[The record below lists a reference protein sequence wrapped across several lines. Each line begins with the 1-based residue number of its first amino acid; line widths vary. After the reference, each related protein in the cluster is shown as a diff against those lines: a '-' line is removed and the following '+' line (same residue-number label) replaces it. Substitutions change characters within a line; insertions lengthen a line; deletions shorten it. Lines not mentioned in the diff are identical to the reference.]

1 MMKNKKLGIYI
12 HIPFCA
18 RKCNYCDFLS
28 APETRETK
36 ERYLSLLDREM
47 QLYKEIVSAR
57 EADTLFIGG
66 GTPSFLETDLTDKL
80 LCSVKK
86 WIPSEN
92 LKEFTIECN
101 PNSVTEEKLN
111 LYKEAG
117 VTRIS
122 LGMQSACDEE
132 LKKLGRLHSVKEFEK
147 TYELVRKHGF
157 ERVNIDVM
165 AAIPGQTIGSYR
177 HTLEYVVGLS
187 PEHISSYSLI
197 IEEGTPFYEKY
208 RENPPVDEDTDRQ
221 MYDLTKEIL
230 GRHGYHRY
238 EISNYAKKGYEC
250 RHNFGYWRRT
260 DYVGFGI
267 GAASLVRE
275 TRFQNEESLSKY
287 LDDPLECRSAVQE
300 LNENDCMEEFMF
312 LGLRMTAG
320 VSMGEFEK
328 RFDRSMED
336 VYREVIRKN
345 CEDGLLYVR
354 ECEDSDRRVAL
365 TKRGLDLSN
374 YVMAQ
379 FLMG

>member
-86 WIPSEN
+86 WILSEN

-111 LYKEAG
+111 LYKAAG

-165 AAIPGQTIGSYR
+165 AAIPGQTIESYK

-238 EISNYAKKGYEC
+238 EISNYAKEGQEC
-250 RHNFGYWRRT
+250 IHNLKYWQGG
-260 DYVGFGI
+260 DYLGLGL
-267 GAASLVRE
+267 GAAS
-275 TRFQNEESLSKY
+275 
-287 LDDPLECRSAVQE
+287 
-300 LNENDCMEEFMF
+300 CMEHERWSNVRGLTDYEDRICRGQKPVEQTEELGEEEQKAEFMF
-312 LGLRMTAG
+312 LGLRCMEG
-320 VSMGEFEK
+320 VSAERFEK
-328 RFDRSMED
+328 KFHQSVEERYGKVLHKYENMGLMRLVNGNWQLTEQGID
-336 VYREVIRKN
+336 V
-345 CEDGLLYVR
+345 
-354 ECEDSDRRVAL
+354 
-365 TKRGLDLSN
+365 SN
-374 YVMAQ
+374 HIFAD
-379 FLMG
+379 FLPE

>member
-1 MMKNKKLGIYI
+1 MMRNKKLGIYI

-18 RKCNYCDFLS
+18 RKCYYCDFLS

-165 AAIPGQTIGSYR
+165 AAIPGQTIESYK

-238 EISNYAKKGYEC
+238 EISNYAKEGQEC
-250 RHNFGYWRRT
+250 IHNLKYWQGG
-260 DYVGFGI
+260 DYLGLGL
-267 GAASLVRE
+267 GAAS
-275 TRFQNEESLSKY
+275 
-287 LDDPLECRSAVQE
+287 
-300 LNENDCMEEFMF
+300 CMEHERWSNVRGLTDYEDRICCGQKPVEYTEELGEEEQKAEFMF
-312 LGLRMTAG
+312 LGLRCMEG
-320 VSMGEFEK
+320 VSAERFEK
-328 RFDRSMED
+328 KFHQSVEERYGKVLHKYENMGLMRFMNGNWQLTEQGID
-336 VYREVIRKN
+336 V
-345 CEDGLLYVR
+345 
-354 ECEDSDRRVAL
+354 
-365 TKRGLDLSN
+365 SN
-374 YVMAQ
+374 HIFAD
-379 FLMG
+379 FLPE

>member
-47 QLYKEIVSAR
+47 QLYNEIVSAR

-165 AAIPGQTIGSYR
+165 AAIPGQTIESYK

-238 EISNYAKKGYEC
+238 EISNYAKEGQEC
-250 RHNFGYWRRT
+250 IHNLKYWQGG
-260 DYVGFGI
+260 DYLGLGL
-267 GAASLVRE
+267 GAAS
-275 TRFQNEESLSKY
+275 
-287 LDDPLECRSAVQE
+287 
-300 LNENDCMEEFMF
+300 CMEHERWSNVRGLTDYEDRICRGQKPVEQTEELGEEEQKAEFMF
-312 LGLRMTAG
+312 LGLRCMEG
-320 VSMGEFEK
+320 VSAERFEK
-328 RFDRSMED
+328 KFHQSVEERYGKVLHKYENMGLMRLANGNWQLTEQGID
-336 VYREVIRKN
+336 V
-345 CEDGLLYVR
+345 
-354 ECEDSDRRVAL
+354 
-365 TKRGLDLSN
+365 SN
-374 YVMAQ
+374 HIFAD
-379 FLMG
+379 FLPE

>member
-1 MMKNKKLGIYI
+1 MMKNNKLGIYI

-165 AAIPGQTIGSYR
+165 AAIPGQTIESYK

-238 EISNYAKKGYEC
+238 EISNYAKEGQEC
-250 RHNFGYWRRT
+250 IHNLKYWQGG
-260 DYVGFGI
+260 DYLGLGL
-267 GAASLVRE
+267 GAAS
-275 TRFQNEESLSKY
+275 
-287 LDDPLECRSAVQE
+287 
-300 LNENDCMEEFMF
+300 CMEHERWSNVRGLTDYEDRICRGQKPVEQTEELGEEEQKAEFMF
-312 LGLRMTAG
+312 LGLRCMEG
-320 VSMGEFEK
+320 VSAERFEK
-328 RFDRSMED
+328 KFHQSVEERYGKVLHKYENMGLMRLANGNWQLTEQGID
-336 VYREVIRKN
+336 V
-345 CEDGLLYVR
+345 
-354 ECEDSDRRVAL
+354 
-365 TKRGLDLSN
+365 SN
-374 YVMAQ
+374 HIFAD
-379 FLMG
+379 FLPE

>member
-165 AAIPGQTIGSYR
+165 AAIPGQTIESYK

-238 EISNYAKKGYEC
+238 EISNYAKEGQEC
-250 RHNFGYWRRT
+250 IHNLKYWQGG
-260 DYVGFGI
+260 DYLGLGL
-267 GAASLVRE
+267 GAAS
-275 TRFQNEESLSKY
+275 
-287 LDDPLECRSAVQE
+287 
-300 LNENDCMEEFMF
+300 CMEHERWSNVRGLTDYEDRICRGQKPVEQTEELGEEEQKAEFMF
-312 LGLRMTAG
+312 LGLRCMEG
-320 VSMGEFEK
+320 VSAERFEK
-328 RFDRSMED
+328 KFHQSVEERYGKVLHKYENMGLMRLANGNWQLTEQGID
-336 VYREVIRKN
+336 V
-345 CEDGLLYVR
+345 
-354 ECEDSDRRVAL
+354 
-365 TKRGLDLSN
+365 SN
-374 YVMAQ
+374 HIFAD
-379 FLMG
+379 FLPE

>member
-28 APETRETK
+28 ASETRETK

-86 WIPSEN
+86 WIPSGN
-92 LKEFTIECN
+92 LKEFTVECN

-165 AAIPGQTIGSYR
+165 AAIPGQTIESYK

-197 IEEGTPFYEKY
+197 IEEGTPFYEEY

-238 EISNYAKKGYEC
+238 EISNYAKEGQEC
-250 RHNFGYWRRT
+250 IHNLKYWQGG
-260 DYVGFGI
+260 DYLGFGL
-267 GAASLVRE
+267 GAAS
-275 TRFQNEESLSKY
+275 
-287 LDDPLECRSAVQE
+287 
-300 LNENDCMEEFMF
+300 CMEHERWSNVRGLTDYEDRICRGQKPIEQTEEISKEEQMAEFMF
-312 LGLRMTAG
+312 LGLRCMEG
-320 VSMGEFEK
+320 VSAERFEK
-328 RFDRSMED
+328 KFHQSVEERYGKVLHKYENMSLMRLVNGNWQLTEQGID
-336 VYREVIRKN
+336 V
-345 CEDGLLYVR
+345 
-354 ECEDSDRRVAL
+354 
-365 TKRGLDLSN
+365 SN
-374 YVMAQ
+374 HIFAD
-379 FLMG
+379 FLPE

>member
-28 APETRETK
+28 APGTRETK

-86 WIPSEN
+86 WISSEN

-165 AAIPGQTIGSYR
+165 AAIPGQTIESYK

-238 EISNYAKKGYEC
+238 EISNYAKEGQEC
-250 RHNFGYWRRT
+250 IHNLKYWQGG
-260 DYVGFGI
+260 DYLGLGL
-267 GAASLVRE
+267 GAAS
-275 TRFQNEESLSKY
+275 
-287 LDDPLECRSAVQE
+287 
-300 LNENDCMEEFMF
+300 CMEHERWSNARELTDYEDRICRGQKPVEQTEELGEEEQKAEFMF
-312 LGLRMTAG
+312 LGLRCMEG
-320 VSMGEFEK
+320 VSAERFEK
-328 RFDRSMED
+328 KFHQSVEERYGKVLHKYENMGLMRLVNGNWQLTEQGID
-336 VYREVIRKN
+336 V
-345 CEDGLLYVR
+345 
-354 ECEDSDRRVAL
+354 
-365 TKRGLDLSN
+365 SN
-374 YVMAQ
+374 HIFAD
-379 FLMG
+379 FLPE

>member
-80 LCSVKK
+80 LCSVKN

-165 AAIPGQTIGSYR
+165 AAIPGQTIESYK

-238 EISNYAKKGYEC
+238 EISNYAKEGQEC
-250 RHNFGYWRRT
+250 IHNLKYWQGG
-260 DYVGFGI
+260 DYLGLGL
-267 GAASLVRE
+267 GAAS
-275 TRFQNEESLSKY
+275 
-287 LDDPLECRSAVQE
+287 
-300 LNENDCMEEFMF
+300 CMEHERWSNARGLTDYADRICRGQKPVEQTEELGEEEQKAEFMF
-312 LGLRMTAG
+312 LGLRCMEG
-320 VSMGEFEK
+320 VSAERFEK
-328 RFDRSMED
+328 KFHQSVEERYGKVLHKYENMGLMRLVNGNWQLTEQGID
-336 VYREVIRKN
+336 V
-345 CEDGLLYVR
+345 
-354 ECEDSDRRVAL
+354 
-365 TKRGLDLSN
+365 SN
-374 YVMAQ
+374 HIFAD
-379 FLMG
+379 FLPE

>member
-47 QLYKEIVSAR
+47 RLYKEIVSAR

-111 LYKEAG
+111 LYKAAG

-165 AAIPGQTIGSYR
+165 AAIPGQTIESYK

-238 EISNYAKKGYEC
+238 EISNYAKEGQEC
-250 RHNFGYWRRT
+250 IHNLKYWQGG
-260 DYVGFGI
+260 DYLGLGL
-267 GAASLVRE
+267 GAAS
-275 TRFQNEESLSKY
+275 
-287 LDDPLECRSAVQE
+287 
-300 LNENDCMEEFMF
+300 CMEHERWSNVRGLTDYEDRICRGQKPVEQTEELGEEEQKAEFMF
-312 LGLRMTAG
+312 LGLRCMEG
-320 VSMGEFEK
+320 VSAERFEK
-328 RFDRSMED
+328 KFHQSVEERYGKVLHKYENMGLMRLVNGNWQLTEQGID
-336 VYREVIRKN
+336 V
-345 CEDGLLYVR
+345 
-354 ECEDSDRRVAL
+354 
-365 TKRGLDLSN
+365 SN
-374 YVMAQ
+374 HIFAD
-379 FLMG
+379 FLPE

>member
-47 QLYKEIVSAR
+47 RLYKEIVSAR

-147 TYELVRKHGF
+147 TYEMVRKHGF

-165 AAIPGQTIGSYR
+165 AAIPGQTIESYK

-238 EISNYAKKGYEC
+238 EISNYAKEGQEC
-250 RHNFGYWRRT
+250 IHNLKYWQGG
-260 DYVGFGI
+260 DYLGLGL
-267 GAASLVRE
+267 GAAS
-275 TRFQNEESLSKY
+275 
-287 LDDPLECRSAVQE
+287 
-300 LNENDCMEEFMF
+300 CMEHERRSNVRGLTDYEDRICRGQKPVEQTEELGEEEQKAEFMF
-312 LGLRMTAG
+312 LGLRCMEG
-320 VSMGEFEK
+320 VSAERFEK
-328 RFDRSMED
+328 KFHQSVEERYGKVLHKYENMGLMRLVNGNWQLTEQGID
-336 VYREVIRKN
+336 V
-345 CEDGLLYVR
+345 
-354 ECEDSDRRVAL
+354 
-365 TKRGLDLSN
+365 SN
-374 YVMAQ
+374 HIFAD
-379 FLMG
+379 FLPE

>member
-86 WIPSEN
+86 WISSEN

-132 LKKLGRLHSVKEFEK
+132 LKKLGRIHSVKEFEK

-165 AAIPGQTIGSYR
+165 AAIPGQTIESYK

-238 EISNYAKKGYEC
+238 EISNYAQEGQEC
-250 RHNFGYWRRT
+250 IHNLKYWQGG
-260 DYVGFGI
+260 DYLGLGL
-267 GAASLVRE
+267 GAAS
-275 TRFQNEESLSKY
+275 
-287 LDDPLECRSAVQE
+287 
-300 LNENDCMEEFMF
+300 CMEHERWSNARGLTDYEDRICRGQKPVEQTEELGEEEQKAEFMF
-312 LGLRMTAG
+312 LGLRCMEG
-320 VSMGEFEK
+320 VSAERFEK
-328 RFDRSMED
+328 RFHQSVEERYGKVLHKYENMGLMRLVNGNWQLTEQGID
-336 VYREVIRKN
+336 V
-345 CEDGLLYVR
+345 
-354 ECEDSDRRVAL
+354 
-365 TKRGLDLSN
+365 SN
-374 YVMAQ
+374 HIFAD
-379 FLMG
+379 FLPE

>member
-47 QLYKEIVSAR
+47 RLYKEI
-57 EADTLFIGG
+57 
-66 GTPSFLETDLTDKL
+66 
-80 LCSVKK
+80 
-86 WIPSEN
+86 
-92 LKEFTIECN
+92 TIECN

-147 TYELVRKHGF
+147 TYEMVRKHGF

-165 AAIPGQTIGSYR
+165 AAIPGQTIESYK

-238 EISNYAKKGYEC
+238 EISNYAKEGQEC
-250 RHNFGYWRRT
+250 IHNLKYWQGG
-260 DYVGFGI
+260 DYLGLGL
-267 GAASLVRE
+267 GAAS
-275 TRFQNEESLSKY
+275 
-287 LDDPLECRSAVQE
+287 
-300 LNENDCMEEFMF
+300 CMEHERWSNARGLTDYEDRICRGQKPVEQTEELGEEEQKAEFMF
-312 LGLRMTAG
+312 LGLRCMEG
-320 VSMGEFEK
+320 VSAERFEK
-328 RFDRSMED
+328 KFHQSVEERYGKVLHKYENMGLMRLVNGNWQLTEQGID
-336 VYREVIRKN
+336 V
-345 CEDGLLYVR
+345 
-354 ECEDSDRRVAL
+354 
-365 TKRGLDLSN
+365 SN
-374 YVMAQ
+374 HIFAD
-379 FLMG
+379 FLPE

>member
-47 QLYKEIVSAR
+47 RLYKEIVSAR

-147 TYELVRKHGF
+147 TYEMVRKHGF

-165 AAIPGQTIGSYR
+165 AAIPGQTIESYK

-238 EISNYAKKGYEC
+238 EISNYAKEGQEC
-250 RHNFGYWRRT
+250 IHNLKYWQGG
-260 DYVGFGI
+260 DYLGLGL
-267 GAASLVRE
+267 GAAS
-275 TRFQNEESLSKY
+275 
-287 LDDPLECRSAVQE
+287 
-300 LNENDCMEEFMF
+300 CMEHERWSNVRGLTDYEDRICRGQKPVEQTEELGEEEQKAEFMF
-312 LGLRMTAG
+312 LGLRCMEG
-320 VSMGEFEK
+320 VSAERFEK
-328 RFDRSMED
+328 KFHQSVEERYGKVLHKYENMGLMRLANGNWQLTEQGID
-336 VYREVIRKN
+336 V
-345 CEDGLLYVR
+345 
-354 ECEDSDRRVAL
+354 
-365 TKRGLDLSN
+365 SN
-374 YVMAQ
+374 HIFAD
-379 FLMG
+379 FLPE

>member
-28 APETRETK
+28 APGTRETK

-165 AAIPGQTIGSYR
+165 AAIPGQTIESYK

-238 EISNYAKKGYEC
+238 EISNYAKEGQEC
-250 RHNFGYWRRT
+250 IHNLKYWQGGE
-260 DYVGFGI
+260 YLGLGL
-267 GAASLVRE
+267 GAAS
-275 TRFQNEESLSKY
+275 
-287 LDDPLECRSAVQE
+287 
-300 LNENDCMEEFMF
+300 CMEHERWSNVRGLTDYEDRICRGQKPVEQTEELGEEEQKAEFMF
-312 LGLRMTAG
+312 LGLRCMEG
-320 VSMGEFEK
+320 VSAERFEK
-328 RFDRSMED
+328 KFHQSVEERYGRVLHKYENMGLMRLVNGNWQLTEQGID
-336 VYREVIRKN
+336 V
-345 CEDGLLYVR
+345 
-354 ECEDSDRRVAL
+354 
-365 TKRGLDLSN
+365 SN
-374 YVMAQ
+374 HIFAD
-379 FLMG
+379 FLPE

>member
-47 QLYKEIVSAR
+47 QLSKEIVSAR

-101 PNSVTEEKLN
+101 PNSVTEEKLS

-165 AAIPGQTIGSYR
+165 AAIPGQTIESYK

-238 EISNYAKKGYEC
+238 EISNYAKEGQEC
-250 RHNFGYWRRT
+250 IHNLKYWQGG
-260 DYVGFGI
+260 DYLGLGL
-267 GAASLVRE
+267 GAAS
-275 TRFQNEESLSKY
+275 
-287 LDDPLECRSAVQE
+287 
-300 LNENDCMEEFMF
+300 CMEHERWSNTRGLTDYEDRICRGQKPVEQTEELGEEEQKAEFMF
-312 LGLRMTAG
+312 LGLRCMEG
-320 VSMGEFEK
+320 VSAERFEK
-328 RFDRSMED
+328 KFHQSVEERYGKVLHKYENMGLMRLVNGNWQLTEQGID
-336 VYREVIRKN
+336 V
-345 CEDGLLYVR
+345 
-354 ECEDSDRRVAL
+354 
-365 TKRGLDLSN
+365 SN
-374 YVMAQ
+374 HIFAD
-379 FLMG
+379 FLPE